1 MRKLLYI
8 FICSIIYSSCSKRD
22 DGGLSQSTDSIPS
35 APSLVYPAQNQLC
48 IDNTLEFKWNTST
61 NDDGSSVVYIF
72 EIATDNQF
80 STIITSEIQTSLSK
94 IVTLEKGVAYYWRVK
109 AKSSKGIE
117 SDYSP
122 TSQFYTEEIPN
133 SNNLPFSPDNAT
145 PFVGQNFDGVN
156 TIDLQWTASDVDK
169 DPLKYDVYFGKD
181 KNALTLMLEDT
192 EQTTL
197 QVTADT
203 PQTTYYWQVTVKD
216 DKGAETNGP
225 IWNFKVNSF

>member
-1 MRKLLYI
+1 MRKILYVLTVVTI
-8 FICSIIYSSCSKRD
+8 LSSCSSSGNGD
-22 DGGLSQSTDSIPS
+22 LANNDSTPS
-35 APSLVYPAQNQLC
+35 TPLLVFPGADQLC
-48 IDNTLEFKWNTST
+48 IDNTINFSWDAST
-61 NDDGSSVVYIF
+61 NEDGSSIIYEF

-94 IVTLEKGVAYYWRVK
+94 IVTLDKGVAYYWRVK

-133 SNNLPFSPDNAT
+133 SNNLPFSPDNVT

-181 KNALTLMLEDT
+181 KDALTLMVEDT

-197 QVTADT
+197 QVTADS
-203 PQTTYYWQVTVKD
+203 PETTYYWQITVKD
-216 DKGAETNGP
+216 DKGAKTNSP